1 VNFCNFLN
9 EIIFF
14 GNFIPK
20 FLKRIFN
27 GIFFFRNIFA
37 QNGGN
42 SPQTK
47 SLVLKGETKV
57 PPAGLNS

>member
-1 VNFCNFLN
+1 MENSNKQRIFNR
-9 EIIFF
+9 IIFF
-14 GNFIPK
+14 PK
-20 FLKRIFN
+20 YFS
-27 GIFFFRNIFA
+27 

-57 PPAGLNS
+57 PPGLNS